1 LVNCGSK
8 DNPKYWR
15 ISAKQ
20 RNVDPLARHAGDA
33 IMTFYHQE
41 TVEVCHNQ
49 EGSRLTQADLA
60 SHNIILHGLACPSP
74 EWPILSEESAEIPF

>member
-1 LVNCGSK
+1 
-8 DNPKYWR
+8 
-15 ISAKQ
+15 
-20 RNVDPLARHAGDA
+20 
-33 IMTFYHQE
+33 MTFYHQE